1 MAAVPKNSEIN
12 IWKVPKLTD
21 SEFRIIKELIY
32 AKVGICLS
40 DHKKRLVISRLT
52 KRLRQLQLG
61 SFKKYF
67 DLIKQDGEELQRAI
81 DLLTTNETYFFRE
94 KNHFDFLE
102 SQVFPQFDK
111 FKEIKVWSAASSTG
125 EEAYSIAVVMAE
137 YFGIGG
143 RWRVFGTDVNEE
155 VILKAKEAIY
165 PVRDK
170 DNIPADYLK
179 KYFLK
184 GVRSKEGFVQVD
196 SVLKHHVSFD
206 NLNLIEPWPPE
217 LPNFDIV
224 FLRNVMIYFDALK
237 KKQLV
242 ERITEKIAM
251 GGYFFV
257 GQSETLNNLTEKF
270 QLVAPSVYKRIK

>member
-1 MAAVPKNSEIN
+1 MDAVPKNTDFG
-12 IWKVPKLTD
+12 IWKVPKLSD
-21 SEFRIIKELIY
+21 NDFRIIKELIY

-40 DHKKRLVISRLT
+40 DHKKRLVVSRLT
-52 KRLRQLQLG
+52 KRLRQIHID

-67 DLIKQDGEELQRAI
+67 DLIKQDSKELQRAI

-94 KNHFDFLE
+94 KNQFDFLV
-102 SQVFPQFDK
+102 QHILPQFDK
-111 FKEIKVWSAASSTG
+111 FKELRVWSAASSSG
-125 EEAYSIAVVMAE
+125 EEAYSIAMVLAE

-143 RWRVFGTDVNEE
+143 RWRVYGTDVNEE
-155 VILKAKEAIY
+155 VIEKAKNAIY

-170 DNIPADYLK
+170 DNIPNDYLR

-196 SVLKHHVSFD
+196 SVLKHHVTFA
-206 NLNLIEPWPPE
+206 NLNLVESWPPE
-217 LPNFDIV
+217 LGKFEIV
-224 FLRNVMIYFDALK
+224 FLRNVMIYFDATK

-242 ERITEKIAM
+242 ERITEQIVM

-257 GQSETLNNLTEKF
+257 GQSETLNNLTERF
-270 QLVAPSVYKRIK
+270 QLLAPSVYKRIK